1 MTDQSHQCVII
12 GIAGASASGKS
23 LIASTLYR
31 ELREQ
36 VGDEHIGVIPEDCY
50 YKDQSHLSMEE
61 RVKIGVI
68 PEDCYYKDQ
77 SHLSMEERVKTNY
90 DHPSAMD
97 HSLLLE
103 HLQALKRGSA
113 IDLPVYSYV
122 EHTRMKETV
131 TVEPKKVIILEGI
144 LLLTDARLRDELN
157 FSIFVDTPLDICLM
171 RRIKRDVNERGRSMD
186 SVMAQYQKTV
196 RPMFLQ
202 FIEPSKQYAD
212 IIVPRGGKNRIA
224 IDILKA
230 KISQFFE

>member
-1 MTDQSHQCVII
+1 KSHQCVIV

-31 ELREQ
+31 EIRDQ
-36 VGDEHIGVIPEDCY
+36 VGDEHIGVIPEDAY
-50 YKDQSHLSMEE
+50 YKDQSHLT
-61 RVKIGVI
+61 
-68 PEDCYYKDQ
+68 
-77 SHLSMEERVKTNY
+77 MEERVKTNY

-97 HSLLLE
+97 HDLLLQ
-103 HLQALKRGSA
+103 HLQALKAGQA

-122 EHTRMKETV
+122 EHTRTRDSIHLK
-131 TVEPKKVIILEGI
+131 PKKVIILEGI
-144 LLLTDARLRDELN
+144 LLLTDARLRQEMN

-171 RRIKRDVNERGRSMD
+171 RRMKRDVNERGRSMD
-186 SVMAQYQKTV
+186 SVMSQYQKTV

-224 IDILKA
+224 IDILKSR
-230 KISQFFE
+230 INQFFE

>member
-36 VGDEHIGVIPEDCY
+36 VGDEHIGVIPED
-50 YKDQSHLSMEE
+50 S
-61 RVKIGVI
+61 
-68 PEDCYYKDQ
+68 YYKDQ

-90 DHPSAMD
+90 DHPNAMD
-97 HSLLLE
+97 HSLLFQ

-113 IDLPVYSYV
+113 IELPVYSYV
-122 EHTRMKETV
+122 EHTRMQETV
-131 TVEPKKVIILEGI
+131 RVEPKKVIILEGI
-144 LLLTDARLRDELN
+144 LLLTDARLREEMN

-186 SVMAQYQKTV
+186 SVDGAISEKRCVRCFCNLLSLPNNMRILSCRAAVKTASLLI
-196 RPMFLQ
+196 F
-202 FIEPSKQYAD
+202 
-212 IIVPRGGKNRIA
+212 
-224 IDILKA
+224 LKA

>member
-36 VGDEHIGVIPEDCY
+36 VGDEH
-50 YKDQSHLSMEE
+50 
-61 RVKIGVI
+61 IGVI

-144 LLLTDARLRDELN
+144 LLLTDARLR
-157 FSIFVDTPLDICLM
+157 
-171 RRIKRDVNERGRSMD
+171 SMD

>member
-1 MTDQSHQCVII
+1 MTDTSHQCVII

-36 VGDEHIGVIPEDCY
+36 VGDEHI
-50 YKDQSHLSMEE
+50 
-61 RVKIGVI
+61 
-68 PEDCYYKDQ
+68 
-77 SHLSMEERVKTNY
+77 VKTNY
-90 DHPSAMD
+90 DHPSSMD
-97 HSLLLE
+97 HSLLFQ
-103 HLQALKRGSA
+103 HLQMLRSGQP
-113 IDLPVYSYV
+113 IELPVYSYV
-122 EHTRMKETV
+122 EHTRMPETIHI
-131 TVEPKKVIILEGI
+131 EPKKVIILEGI
-144 LLLTDARLRDELN
+144 LLLTDARLRNELS

-171 RRIKRDVNERGRSMD
+171 RRIKRDINERGRSMD

-196 RPMFLQ
+196 RPMFLE
-202 FIEPSKQYAD
+202 FIDPSKQYAD

>member
-36 VGDEHIGVIPEDCY
+36 VGDEH
-50 YKDQSHLSMEE
+50 
-61 RVKIGVI
+61 IGVI

-131 TVEPKKVIILEGI
+131 TVEPKKVMTQSMMITTQTVAATTLEVS
-144 LLLTDARLRDELN
+144 E
-157 FSIFVDTPLDICLM
+157 
-171 RRIKRDVNERGRSMD
+171 
-186 SVMAQYQKTV
+186 
-196 RPMFLQ
+196 
-202 FIEPSKQYAD
+202 
-212 IIVPRGGKNRIA
+212 
-224 IDILKA
+224 ILKSFPIFSREMNA
-230 KISQFFE
+230 NTATVKPQIM